1 MTRLLFTGARD
12 TIITIWL
19 VVTAVF
25 FLMRLSGDP
34 ALLMAPIDAPDEVI
48 QQIRQRYDLDEPIWV
63 QYVTYLRRLVLHGD
77 FGTSLRQSESAL
89 ARVLEVAPNSLILAG
104 LAVLVSLLIG
114 VPTGVLAAVRRG
126 SWIDRAAVAAATLL
140 QSMPNFWVALM
151 MILVFSV
158 RLHWLPTGGMRG
170 PESYVMPVAAL
181 AFLTTARFV
190 RLVRS
195 SVLDE
200 LGSDYTR
207 TARSKG
213 LAERVVVFKHVLRN
227 ALNPVITMTTL
238 QLGTLF
244 GGSVVTETVF
254 AWPGLGRLMVD
265 SIGYRDYPVVLASVT
280 VIGATFAVLNL
291 VTDVIYAVINP
302 VVRYE

>member
-89 ARVLEVAPNSLILAG
+89 ARVLEVAPNSPILAG

-140 QSMPNFWVALM
+140 QSMPN
-151 MILVFSV
+151 
-158 RLHWLPTGGMRG
+158 
-170 PESYVMPVAAL
+170 
-181 AFLTTARFV
+181 
-190 RLVRS
+190 
-195 SVLDE
+195 
-200 LGSDYTR
+200 
-207 TARSKG
+207 
-213 LAERVVVFKHVLRN
+213 
-227 ALNPVITMTTL
+227 
-238 QLGTLF
+238 
-244 GGSVVTETVF
+244 
-254 AWPGLGRLMVD
+254 
-265 SIGYRDYPVVLASVT
+265 
-280 VIGATFAVLNL
+280 
-291 VTDVIYAVINP
+291 
-302 VVRYE
+302 

>member
-1 MTRLLFTGARD
+1 
-12 TIITIWL
+12 
-19 VVTAVF
+19 
-25 FLMRLSGDP
+25 
-34 ALLMAPIDAPDEVI
+34 
-48 QQIRQRYDLDEPIWV
+48 
-63 QYVTYLRRLVLHGD
+63 
-77 FGTSLRQSESAL
+77 
-89 ARVLEVAPNSLILAG
+89 
-104 LAVLVSLLIG
+104 
-114 VPTGVLAAVRRG
+114 
-126 SWIDRAAVAAATLL
+126 
-140 QSMPNFWVALM
+140 
-151 MILVFSV
+151 
-158 RLHWLPTGGMRG
+158 MRG

-265 SIGYRDYPVVLASVT
+265 SIGYRDYPVVL
-280 VIGATFAVLNL
+280 
-291 VTDVIYAVINP
+291 
-302 VVRYE
+302 